1 MKDKIM
7 NEDDLRQDFFIS
19 DDGYINLR
27 LKVTT
32 EDKVERE
39 KLVAELMG
47 KFYKA
52 EGFEL
57 PKSAI
62 IDQLYFHNQNPLT
75 VLKDMKKQVMDDIER
90 IFNNVIDRR

>member
-1 MKDKIM
+1 MAKLRKMK
-7 NEDDLRQDFFIS
+7 EGDLKQDFFIS

-32 EDKVERE
+32 DDKAERE

-47 KFYKA
+47 KVYKA

-57 PKSAI
+57 QKCAT
-62 IDQLYFHNQNPLT
+62 IDQLYFHKQNPLK
-75 VLKDMKKQVMDDIER
+75 VYKDVKAKCT
-90 IFNNVIDRR
+90 

>member
-1 MKDKIM
+1 M
-7 NEDDLRQDFFIS
+7 NEEDLRQDFFIS

-32 EDKVERE
+32 DDKVKRE

-47 KFYKA
+47 KTYKA

-57 PKSAI
+57 PENAT

-75 VLKDMKKQVMDDIER
+75 VLKGIKEKILADIESVFDESISR
-90 IFNNVIDRR
+90 Q